1 MSAFHTP
8 YPADVCHRAVISKS
22 PKKRWIP
29 ADLVQTI
36 AEYSGSVASL
46 VSFRGVSSVW
56 QAAVSDAVG
65 FLNGRCWTELE
76 EQSDGPLWMS
86 LHLDRPT
93 AVARFALLCLG
104 HGLEFLAWRYVADQ
118 LDFPLQLLGENNTV
132 LTTLVLEECG
142 ACEQTADVNRLQSC
156 RALKQL
162 DLSSSSVTNAGIRGL
177 ELIPTL
183 EKLRLPDCA
192 EITDV
197 SSLQSCRALKQLF
210 LANTNVTDAGIRGL
224 ELIPTLEELD
234 FWGCKEITDVSCL
247 QSCRA
252 LKHLGLGRTNVTDEG
267 IRGLELIPTLEKL
280 VLGSV
285 SQWLG
290 EVCKQITDVS
300 CLRSCRALK
309 QLFLAR
315 TDVTDDGIRGLE
327 LIPTL
332 EVLQFWYCERIT
344 DVSCLQ
350 NCRALQALVLAF
362 TKVTDA
368 GIRGLELIPTLEELN
383 LSGCTK
389 VHDLRALRNRP
400 GLQIVA
406 PENTTSPL

>member
-183 EKLRLPDCA
+183 E
-192 EITDV
+192 
-197 SSLQSCRALKQLF
+197 
-210 LANTNVTDAGIRGL
+210 
-224 ELIPTLEELD
+224 
-234 FWGCKEITDVSCL
+234 
-247 QSCRA
+247 
-252 LKHLGLGRTNVTDEG
+252 
-267 IRGLELIPTLEKL
+267 
-280 VLGSV
+280 
-285 SQWLG
+285 
-290 EVCKQITDVS
+290 
-300 CLRSCRALK
+300 
-309 QLFLAR
+309 
-315 TDVTDDGIRGLE
+315 
-327 LIPTL
+327 
-332 EVLQFWYCERIT
+332 
-344 DVSCLQ
+344 
-350 NCRALQALVLAF
+350 
-362 TKVTDA
+362 
-368 GIRGLELIPTLEELN
+368 ELN